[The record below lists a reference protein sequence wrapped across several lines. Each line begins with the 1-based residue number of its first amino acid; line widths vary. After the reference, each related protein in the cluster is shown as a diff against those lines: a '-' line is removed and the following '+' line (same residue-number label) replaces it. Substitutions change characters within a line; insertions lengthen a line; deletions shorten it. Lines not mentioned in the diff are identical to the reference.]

1 VLGGTRRFLGLALY
15 VPFLRNLFHF
25 SMLHPNGI
33 AICLAGGF
41 VSILSIEGW
50 KVLKKKWFA
59 VT

>member
-1 VLGGTRRFLGLALY
+1 
-15 VPFLRNLFHF
+15 
-25 SMLHPNGI
+25 MLHPNGI